1 MADAVEAAS
10 KSLKEPTIELLK
22 DFVDKIV
29 DQQMDE
35 KQFMNSNITLS
46 ISNSLKRYSSISL
59 LIFTIY
65 VLNTLNNL
73 AVIFLKKALLN
84 ND

>member
-1 MADAVEAAS
+1 MMADSLEAAS

-22 DFVDKIV
+22 DFVNKIV

-46 ISNSLKRYSSISL
+46 DIELVKKVFIDK
-59 LIFTIY
+59 LINIY
-65 VLNTLNNL
+65 NL
-73 AVIFLKKALLN
+73 RVEYPE
-84 ND
+84 